1 MRVVIE
7 EIGED
12 GEEEIIVRCRRAN
25 EELLGLVNR
34 IRSASGGVSAVKD
47 GEIYKLA
54 LGDIFYFEVVE
65 NKSFLYCEREVYESK
80 LKLYEFE
87 ELSRGTGFFRA
98 TKSTVLNADKI
109 ESIAPS
115 ISGRFFATLSNG
127 ERVVVSRQY
136 VSSLKKIMGV

>member
-127 ERVVVSRQY
+127 ERVIVSRQY